1 MTEEQKTN
9 VDKINSIQNIDVNNP
24 DFYENVQCE
33 IESDLARLK
42 KNVEVV
48 LNLRLAA
55 AEVEVETAA
64 LYHAELFYDL
74 LDIQNESEEESEEE
88 DKTEN
93 GKDNNTDDE
102 PF

>member
-48 LNLRLAA
+48 LNLR
-55 AEVEVETAA
+55 
-64 LYHAELFYDL
+64 Y
-74 LDIQNESEEESEEE
+74 IQNESEQESEEE